1 MLTDTTRLGNS
12 YWSLPDEDFYNWN
25 ALNRFVHTQIIAA
38 MWPRPVCIEYGSG
51 DQVTTPA
58 WHQRAWQEVSAF
70 AEAWGMQ
77 GKIVDDDFEGPH
89 TIHGVGTFIFLDRW
103 LRPNRPAGR
112 DYGCRDD
119 DYCHQNLA
127 PDFHGYALTAN
138 SPPPYASQIL
148 NSVHGTV
155 IRGKFYVTAG
165 SPVFTGMAF
174 KLARHGSPGDVV
186 VRFGSKEG
194 AADLG
199 EAEVATQDV
208 YPQYDLWY
216 EAALKKP
223 VRLDP
228 AKLYFFELQVKAGG
242 GPNDG
247 YTVFGPQPLGGKD
260 FPNAFGLSFRTLA
273 AR

>member
-1 MLTDTTRLGNS
+1 M
-12 YWSLPDEDFYNWN
+12 
-25 ALNRFVHTQIIAA
+25 IAA
-38 MWPRPVCIEYGSG
+38 MWPRPVCIEYGSE
-51 DQVTTPA
+51 DQVTTPE

-77 GKIVDDDFEGPH
+77 GKIVDEDFTGPH
-89 TIHGVGTFIFLDRW
+89 AIHGIGTFFFLDRW
-103 LRPNRPAGR
+103 LRPERAASR

-119 DYCHQNLA
+119 NYCYEDLA
-127 PDFHGYALTAN
+127 PNFHGYDLRTT
-138 SPPPYASQIL
+138 PGVPYATQLLDS
-148 NSVHGTV
+148 NPATM
-155 IRGKFYVTAG
+155 IRGKFYVAAE

-174 KLARHGSPGDVV
+174 KLARIGNAGNMI

-199 EAEVATQDV
+199 EAEVLSKHV

-228 AKLYFFELQVKAGG
+228 GKLYYFELRAVSGRA
-242 GPNDG
+242 PNDG
-247 YTVFGPQPLGGKD
+247 YMVFGPQPLGGRD
-260 FPNAFGLSFRTLA
+260 YPYAFGLSFRTVA
-273 AR
+273 HQ